1 MQEIWKDVKGFEDKY
16 QVSNLGRVKSKERY
30 LNNNGGMQKVYE
42 KILSQHRQYG
52 KSDNEYMGTTF
63 SIKHK
68 TINKLVH
75 RLVAQAFLDD
85 YDEKL
90 EVNHKDG
97 NKTNNNINNLEM
109 MTRSENKLHAY
120 RVLKRKTNGKAIC
133 QYDLNNYFIKEYE
146 SACVASRETGIC
158 RGSINDCCRQRKNR
172 KTAGGFIWKYKY

>member
-1 MQEIWKDVKGFEDKY
+1 MQEIWKDVKGYEDKY

-30 LNNNGGMQKVYE
+30 FNNNGGLQKVYE

-52 KSDNEYMGTTF
+52 KNDNEYLFVNF

-75 RLVAQAFLDD
+75 RLVAQAFLEN
-85 YDEKL
+85 YNEKL
-90 EVNHKDG
+90 DVNHKDG

-109 MTRSENKLHAY
+109 TTRSCNILHAY
-120 RVLKRKTNGKAIC
+120 NILKRNHIKNIVQ
-133 QYDLNNYFIKEYE
+133 QYDLQNNLMGEYINVCE
-146 SACVASRETGIC
+146 ASRQTNIC
-158 RGSINDCCRQRKNR
+158 RTCISDCCNNKL